1 MRRLNMKK
9 EIIIHNNRK
18 VTKTIKNNGTISYTQ
33 RGVYIGVDV
42 KTGKKVTSS
51 VTAKTLRGLDRKII
65 QTRLDF
71 ENRGSTFKETL
82 VINNFEELA
91 EAWFISF
98 ITWVTSQNTI
108 NRVRGYLDTYIIP
121 KFGDYKPDE
130 IKSVDIQIWVNQL
143 AQKSKKSV
151 EAGNKKSKKGHA
163 KDFGAVIH
171 KLSDIFDFGITNF
184 ELPHNPARTIKIPP
198 KPKPSQKRIMVLH
211 EEDLSKWLNFLNSLP
226 NTRAN
231 RRFKLICNTLL
242 ASALRIN
249 ELLAL
254 TIHDIDFKANEIL
267 VNKTL
272 MWKAGNKKLGIK
284 GKIVCKNSAKT
295 DSGNR
300 RVAVPR
306 KILEDLKS
314 FHDEMNS
321 YFERHGLP
329 TVDLIFPTI
338 YGNYMC
344 DRNERATLK
353 KRLTELDLPDYGF
366 HLFRHT
372 HASLML
378 NAGANWKELQVR
390 MGHKS
395 IRTTMDIYV
404 SLTNKNMHNVVDIY
418 LKEIDKLTN

>member
-1 MRRLNMKK
+1 MQK

-18 VTKTIKNNGTISYTQ
+18 VTKTTKNNGTISYTQ
-33 RGVYIGVDV
+33 RGVYIGIDI

-51 VTAKTLRGLDRKII
+51 ITAKTLRSLDRKII
-65 QTRLDF
+65 QARLDF
-71 ENRGSTFKETL
+71 EAKGSTLKETL
-82 VINNFEELA
+82 NISNFEELA
-91 EAWFISF
+91 EAWFTSF
-98 ITWVTSQNTI
+98 VTWVSSQNTI

-121 KFGDYKPDE
+121 KFGDYKPEE
-130 IKSVDIQIWVNQL
+130 IKSADIQIWVNKL
-143 AQKSKKSV
+143 AQQSKKSV
-151 EAGNKKSKKGHA
+151 ESGAKKSKKGHA
-163 KDFGAVIH
+163 KDFGAVVY
-171 KLSDIFDFGITNF
+171 KLSDIFDYGITNF
-184 ELPHNPARTIKIPP
+184 ELANNPARTIKIPP
-198 KPKPSQKRIMVLH
+198 KPKANKERIMVLY
-211 EEDLSKWLNFLNSLP
+211 EDELSAWLTYLNSLP

-231 RRFKLICNTLL
+231 RRFRVICDTLL

-254 TIHDIDFKANEIL
+254 TIQDLDFEANEIL

-284 GKIVCKNSAKT
+284 GAMVCKNSAKT

-306 KILEDLKS
+306 QILEDLQA
-314 FHDEMNS
+314 FHNEMS
-321 YFERHGLP
+321 CYFEKHNLP

-353 KRLTELDLPDYGF
+353 KRLTELGLPNYGF

-378 NAGANWKELQVR
+378 NAGANWKELQIR

-395 IRTTMDIYV
+395 IKTTMDTYAELAPKKKAEAV
-404 SLTNKNMHNVVDIY
+404 EIY
-418 LKEIDKLTN
+418 LREIAKLTD

>member
-1 MRRLNMKK
+1 MKK

-284 GKIVCKNSAKT
+284 GKMVCKNSAKT

-321 YFERHGLP
+321 YFKRHGLP

-404 SLTNKNMHNVVDIY
+404 SLTNKNMHNAVDIY